1 MTERK
6 KEIIATASSLFREKG
21 YTVVSMRLLAQ
32 EVGVKAASLYNHIS
46 SKQEIL
52 AIIILGVAQRFT
64 DGMARIN
71 AEGNS
76 PIEKIR
82 EIVLLHIGI
91 TLDDPE
97 GMESLQN
104 NWMYLEGDSLADYKN
119 LRNGY
124 EESLRTII
132 KAGIKSGHVKDVNPE
147 ILIYS
152 LLATLRSLYIWY
164 PRQKDIEPEKL
175 KTDMIAVMMNG
186 LAARR

>member
-6 KEIIATASSLFREKG
+6 KEIVAIASSLFRQKG
-21 YTVVSMRLLAQ
+21 YTVVSMRLLA
-32 EVGVKAASLYNHIS
+32 EAVGMKAASLYNHIS

-52 AIIILGVAQRFT
+52 SIIILGVAQRFT
-64 DGMARIN
+64 DGMAQIN
-71 AEGNS
+71 SRKNT
-76 PIEKIR
+76 PIEKLR
-82 EIVLLHIGI
+82 EIMLLHIEI

-104 NWMYLEGDSLADYKN
+104 NWMYLEGQILVDYKR

-124 EESLRTII
+124 EESLRQII
-132 KAGIKSGHVKDVNPE
+132 KAGIKGGDIKDVNPE

-186 LAARR
+186 LAR